1 MLAAVMGAKYKKDDK
16 CMTDNYAGVFHAK
29 GAKGQRREEVL
40 FFVEVVFWGGCGNSF
55 HTWGKP

>member
-1 MLAAVMGAKYKKDDK
+1 MGAKYKKDDK